1 MAIRATAFS
10 PTQSDVAGAAMAD
23 FIPHVGQ
30 ALLMAAGMFWQVGW
44 SLVLGFA
51 ISAVLQA
58 VVSKETMSTALG
70 RDGIR
75 EIALATAAGAAS
87 SSCSYA
93 SAAVSRTL
101 FKKGAAL
108 IPSLA
113 FIFASTNLVAELGIV
128 LYLLMGWQFMAGEWI
143 GGIVLVIILSL
154 LVRLTYPT
162 RMVEEAR
169 RRPEP
174 SAGHEHGD
182 MASEGNL
189 WQKLSRRETWV
200 RVAQS
205 FVMDWSMLRKDL
217 LLGFLIAGAL
227 SVFVPDG
234 VWQALFVK
242 GASPWIQVPANALL
256 GPIVAVLS
264 FVCSIGNVPMAA
276 VLWGA
281 GVSFGGV
288 LAFLYADLIV
298 LPLLDVY
305 RRYYGWKMAAYIAAV
320 FYATMVVS
328 ALIMDVAFN
337 ALGWIPATRPDVHA
351 QMVQFSLNYT
361 FWLNVVFDLLAV
373 VLFIVARRHPMGH
386 GHCEHHG
393 QHEAAHEHQH

>member
-1 MAIRATAFS
+1 MSAFMMNVWS
-10 PTQSDVAGAAMAD
+10 
-23 FIPHVGQ
+23 
-30 ALLMAAGMFWQVGW
+30 ALVMAAGMFWQVGW

-51 ISAVLQA
+51 ISGLLQA
-58 VVSKETMSTALG
+58 LVSKEQMGAALG
-70 RDGIR
+70 RNGIR

-93 SAAVSRTL
+93 SAAVGRTL

-113 FIFASTNLVAELGIV
+113 FIFASTNLVVELGIV

-143 GGIVLVIILSL
+143 GGVVLVMILSL

-162 RMVEEAR
+162 RLVEQAR
-169 RRPEP
+169 HHPEP
-174 SAGHEHGD
+174 GGGHEHGD
-182 MASEGNL
+182 PVSETGTV
-189 WQKLSRRETWV
+189 WQKLSRRDTWM

-205 FVMDWSMLRKDL
+205 FAMDWSMLWKDL

-227 SVFVPDG
+227 SVFIPEG

-242 GASPWIQVPANALL
+242 GASPWVQVPANALL
-256 GPIVAVLS
+256 GPLVAVLS
-264 FVCSIGNVPMAA
+264 FVCSLGNVPMAA
-276 VLWGA
+276 VLWSA

-305 RRYYGWKMAAYIAAV
+305 RRHFGWKMAAYIATV
-320 FYATMVVS
+320 FYATMVIS
-328 ALIMDVAFN
+328 ALVMDIAFD
-337 ALGWIPATRPDVHA
+337 ALGWIPSTRPNVHA
-351 QMVQFSLNYT
+351 ETVNFSFNYT
-361 FWLNVVFDLLAV
+361 LWLNLAFG
-373 VLFIVARRHPMGH
+373 VLAIFLFMTARRHPMQS
-386 GHCEHHG
+386 GHCEHH
-393 QHEAAHEHQH
+393 AHAHDH